1 MKFIVPLFTI
11 SVGVEALWKTQWFQQ
26 PIDHSWNVGSFQ
38 QRYLVDDDLKAH
50 HHEGPILFFCG
61 NEGDIEV
68 FANFSGF
75 LREAAVALRARVVFA
90 EHRFYGQSLPFGP
103 DFNAYQAQ
111 YLTVE
116 QALEDYAQLIQF
128 LVPAPQRVHRP
139 VVVFGGSYGGM
150 LSSWMRAKYPDLVFA
165 AVASS
170 SPLHFDG
177 VKAFFQLVTDA
188 ADAVS
193 DGCSARVRR
202 GFAAVLK
209 QSRQRVGEAFGLCND
224 NFLLDELILWARN
237 AFVTVSM
244 GNYPYAM
251 DLFGKGLSAWPL
263 KTACEWSNA
272 SDDLEFLAKAVGSY
286 YNATGLVA
294 CHSIR
299 NEYRDCADQT
309 GCGTRQSAWG
319 RSWDI
324 EACRQIVYTTSTNNV
339 TDMFPVR
346 EWGPEELSKYCKQT
360 WNITPEITWFQ
371 PWLSKI
377 KNSSRII
384 FTNGLWDP
392 WRSGGVLRSLS
403 KTLVSFKIP
412 EAGHMYDLAA
422 SHPKDLPAVRMV
434 RQKVLSLLQSWL
446 SSSSR
451 AIVV

>member
-1 MKFIVPLFTI
+1 MK
-11 SVGVEALWKTQWFQQ
+11 
-26 PIDHSWNVGSFQ
+26 
-38 QRYLVDDDLKAH
+38 VDL
-50 HHEGPILFFCG
+50 
-61 NEGDIEV
+61 
-68 FANFSGF
+68 
-75 LREAAVALRARVVFA
+75 
-90 EHRFYGQSLPFGP
+90 
-103 DFNAYQAQ
+103 AQ
-111 YLTVE
+111 LAITR
-116 QALEDYAQLIQF
+116 QALQLQIAKLAENAHMAAMWALAEATPEDGTQS
-128 LVPAPQRVHRP
+128 PQDP
-139 VVVFGGSYGGM
+139 VQ
-150 LSSWMRAKYPDLVFA
+150 
-165 AVASS
+165 
-170 SPLHFDG
+170 PLDS
-177 VKAFFQLVTDA
+177 KLAN
-188 ADAVS
+188 S
-193 DGCSARVRR
+193 
-202 GFAAVLK
+202 K
-209 QSRQRVGEAFGLCND
+209 SRQRVREAFGLCND

-237 AFVTVSM
+237 AFVTVTM

-251 DLFGKGLSAWPL
+251 DLFGKGLGAWPL

-319 RSWDI
+319 RSWDV

-346 EWGPEELSKYCKQT
+346 EWGPEELSKYCQQT

-377 KNSSRII
+377 QNSSRII

-392 WRSGGVLRSLS
+392 WRSGGVLTSLS

-412 EAGHMYDLAA
+412 KAGHMYDLAA
-422 SHPKDLPAVRMV
+422 SHSKDLAAVRMV

-446 SSSSR
+446 EPSGSR